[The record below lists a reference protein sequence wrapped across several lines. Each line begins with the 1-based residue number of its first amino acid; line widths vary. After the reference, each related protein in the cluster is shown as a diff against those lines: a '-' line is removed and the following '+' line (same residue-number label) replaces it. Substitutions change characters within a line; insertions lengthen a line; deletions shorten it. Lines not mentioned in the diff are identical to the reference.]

1 MQGTRPYTMTYT
13 EHTPTRQSTVFTL
26 QGKGVVRGFAIGRAV
41 VMGAAT
47 LEVSHYRIASED
59 VPAECARLD
68 HALKIVYDMLQH
80 TIDTL
85 PADAPKEL
93 VPLLTVHSLLV
104 SDPELAAQT
113 KELIASRQYNAEWAL
128 STQGQIVAEQFAV
141 MDDDYIRERVADI
154 HQVIERVIRILAG
167 SGELMLP
174 DMSSE
179 MDINSLIV
187 VAHDISPGDMLKLR
201 GGRFAAFVTD
211 LGGPTSHTAIV
222 ARSMNVPAVV
232 GLGNVRSLVHDR
244 DMLIVDGEIGLV
256 YVNPTPEI
264 LAFYQR
270 KQEAFIQERAEL
282 ILSKDEPAI
291 TLDGK
296 RIRLE
301 ANIELP
307 HEVSQALDMGADGI
321 GLFRSEFLFMGRQIL
336 PTEEEQ
342 FEAYA
347 HVLRAMPD
355 KPVTIRTLDL
365 GSDKTLDGEATV
377 AVNPALG
384 LRAVRYCL
392 SRPDLFATQLRALLR
407 ASVHGRLRILIPML
421 SHMHELHAVR
431 DAIESA
437 KKELD
442 AAGIQY
448 SDNIELGAMVE
459 IPAIA
464 IAIEPFLKSLDFVS
478 IGTNDL
484 IQYTLAID
492 RVDNEV
498 SDLYDP
504 LHPAVLR
511 LISQT
516 IQAGE
521 RVGKSVAICG
531 EMAGDARYTKLLLGL
546 GLNEFSMHPQQLLDV
561 KKLVRTS
568 HTNALRTKIAT
579 ALNRA
584 ESIDLNSLGI

>member
-1 MQGTRPYTMTYT
+1 M
-13 EHTPTRQSTVFTL
+13 
-26 QGKGVVRGFAIGRAV
+26 RGFAIGRAV

-174 DMSSE
+174 DMSNE

-244 DMLIVDGEIGLV
+244 DMLIVDGENGLV
-256 YVNPTPEI
+256 YVNPTLEI
-264 LAFYQR
+264 LTFYQR

-431 DAIESA
+431 DAIDSA

-442 AAGIQY
+442 AAGMQY

>member
-1 MQGTRPYTMTYT
+1 MLNT
-13 EHTPTRQSTVFTL
+13 EHTPAKHSTVFTL

-47 LEVSHYRIASED
+47 LEVSHYRIAAED

-80 TIDTL
+80 TIETL

-104 SDPELAAQT
+104 SDPALAEQT

-128 STQGQIVAEQFAV
+128 STQGQILAEQFAV

-174 DMSSE
+174 DMSN
-179 MDINSLIV
+179 DTDVNSLIV

-232 GLGNVRSLVHDR
+232 GLGNVRALVRDR
-244 DMLIVDGEIGLV
+244 DMMIVDGENGLV
-256 YVNPTPEI
+256 YVNPTQQI
-264 LAFYQR
+264 LDFYQK

-296 RIRLE
+296 RVRLE

-307 HEVSQALDMGADGI
+307 HEVSQAVEMGADGI
-321 GLFRSEFLFMGRQIL
+321 GLFRSEFLFMGRQVL

-355 KPVTIRTLDL
+355 RPVTIRTLDL

-407 ASVHGRLRILIPML
+407 ASVFGKLRILIPML
-421 SHMHELHAVR
+421 SHMHELLAVR
-431 DAIESA
+431 EAIESA

-442 AAGIQY
+442 LAGRAY

-464 IAIEPFLKSLDFVS
+464 IAIEPFLSALDFVS

-521 RVGKSVAICG
+521 RAGKSVAICG

>member
-1 MQGTRPYTMTYT
+1 MQGTRSYTMTYT

-179 MDINSLIV
+179 IDINSLIV

-244 DMLIVDGEIGLV
+244 DMLIVDGENGLV

>member
-1 MQGTRPYTMTYT
+1 M
-13 EHTPTRQSTVFTL
+13 
-26 QGKGVVRGFAIGRAV
+26 VRGFAIGRAV

-47 LEVSHYRIASED
+47 LEVSHYRIAADD

-80 TIDTL
+80 TIETL

-104 SDPELAAQT
+104 SDPALAEQT
-113 KELIASRQYNAEWAL
+113 KEVIASRQYNAEWAL
-128 STQGQIVAEQFAV
+128 STQGQILAEQFAV

-174 DMSSE
+174 DMSN
-179 MDINSLIV
+179 DTDVNSLIV

-232 GLGNVRSLVHDR
+232 GLGNVRALVHDR
-244 DMLIVDGEIGLV
+244 DMMIVDGESGLV
-256 YVNPTPEI
+256 YVNPTQQI
-264 LAFYQR
+264 LDFYQK

-296 RIRLE
+296 RVRLE

-307 HEVSQALDMGADGI
+307 HEVSQAVEMGADGI

-407 ASVHGRLRILIPML
+407 ASVFGKLRILIPML
-421 SHMHELHAVR
+421 SHMHELLAVR
-431 DAIESA
+431 EAIESA

-442 AAGIQY
+442 LAGRAY

-464 IAIEPFLKSLDFVS
+464 IAIEPFLNALDFVS

>member
-244 DMLIVDGEIGLV
+244 DMLIVDGENGLV

-264 LAFYQR
+264 LAFYQH

-442 AAGIQY
+442 TAGIQY

-531 EMAGDARYTKLLLGL
+531 EMAGDARYTKLLVGL
-546 GLNEFSMHPQQLLDV
+546 GLNEFSRHPQQLLDV

>member
-1 MQGTRPYTMTYT
+1 MPNT
-13 EHTPTRQSTVFTL
+13 EHTPTKHSTVFTL

-47 LEVSHYRIASED
+47 LEVSHYRIAAED

-80 TIDTL
+80 TIETL

-104 SDPELAAQT
+104 SDPALAEQT

-128 STQGQIVAEQFAV
+128 STQGQILAEQFAV

-174 DMSSE
+174 DMSN
-179 MDINSLIV
+179 DTDVNSLIV

-232 GLGNVRSLVHDR
+232 GLGNVRALVRDR
-244 DMLIVDGEIGLV
+244 DMMIVDGEKGLV
-256 YVNPTPEI
+256 YVNPTQQI
-264 LAFYQR
+264 LGFYQK

-296 RIRLE
+296 RVLLE

-307 HEVSQALDMGADGI
+307 HEVSQAVEMGADGI

-336 PTEEEQ
+336 PTEDEQ

-407 ASVHGRLRILIPML
+407 ASVYGKLRILIPML
-421 SHMHELHAVR
+421 SHMHELLAVR
-431 DAIESA
+431 EAIESA

-442 AAGIQY
+442 IAGRAY

-464 IAIEPFLKSLDFVS
+464 IAIEPFLNALDFVS

-521 RVGKSVAICG
+521 RAGKSVAICG

-546 GLNEFSMHPQQLLDV
+546 GLNGFSMHPQQLLDV

>member
-1 MQGTRPYTMTYT
+1 MQGTRSYTMTHT
-13 EHTPTRQSTVFTL
+13 EHAPTRQSTVFTL

-244 DMLIVDGEIGLV
+244 DMLIVDGENGLV
-256 YVNPTPEI
+256 YVNPTLEI
-264 LAFYQR
+264 LTFYQR

-431 DAIESA
+431 DAIDSA

-442 AAGIQY
+442 AAGMQY

>member
-244 DMLIVDGEIGLV
+244 DMLIVDGENGLV

>member
-68 HALKIVYDMLQH
+68 HALKIVYEMLQH

-113 KELIASRQYNAEWAL
+113 KALIASRQYNAEWAL

-174 DMSSE
+174 DMSNE
-179 MDINSLIV
+179 MDVNSLIV

-244 DMLIVDGEIGLV
+244 DMLIVDGENGLV

-270 KQEAFIQERAEL
+270 KQEDFIQERAEL

-437 KKELD
+437 KRELD
-442 AAGIQY
+442 AAGMQY

>member
-1 MQGTRPYTMTYT
+1 
-13 EHTPTRQSTVFTL
+13 
-26 QGKGVVRGFAIGRAV
+26 
-41 VMGAAT
+41 
-47 LEVSHYRIASED
+47 
-59 VPAECARLD
+59 
-68 HALKIVYDMLQH
+68 
-80 TIDTL
+80 
-85 PADAPKEL
+85 
-93 VPLLTVHSLLV
+93 
-104 SDPELAAQT
+104 
-113 KELIASRQYNAEWAL
+113 
-128 STQGQIVAEQFAV
+128 
-141 MDDDYIRERVADI
+141 
-154 HQVIERVIRILAG
+154 
-167 SGELMLP
+167 MLP
-174 DMSSE
+174 DMSRD

-187 VAHDISPGDMLKLR
+187 VAHDISPADMLKLR

-232 GLGNVRSLVHDR
+232 GLGNVRSLVRDR
-244 DMLIVDGEIGLV
+244 DMMIVDGEKGLV

-264 LAFYQR
+264 LQFYQQ
-270 KQEAFIQERAEL
+270 KQEAFVRERAEL

-296 RIRLE
+296 RIGLQ

-307 HEVSQALDMGADGI
+307 HEVSQALEMGADGI

-342 FEAYA
+342 FQAYA

-421 SHMHELHAVR
+421 SHMHELLAVR
-431 DAIESA
+431 EAIESA

-442 AAGIQY
+442 RAGMSY

-521 RVGKSVAICG
+521 RAGKSVSICG
-531 EMAGDARYTKLLLGL
+531 EMAGDDRYTKLLLGL

-568 HTNALRTKIAT
+568 HTNALRSKIAT

-584 ESIDLNSLGI
+584 ESLDLNSLGI

>member
-1 MQGTRPYTMTYT
+1 MLNT
-13 EHTPTRQSTVFTL
+13 EHTPTKHGTVFTL

-47 LEVSHYRIASED
+47 LEVSHYRIAAED

-80 TIDTL
+80 TIETL

-104 SDPELAAQT
+104 SDPALAEQT

-128 STQGQIVAEQFAV
+128 STQGQILAEQFAV

-174 DMSSE
+174 DMSN
-179 MDINSLIV
+179 DTDVNSLIV

-232 GLGNVRSLVHDR
+232 GLGNVRALVRDR
-244 DMLIVDGEIGLV
+244 DMMIVDGENGLV
-256 YVNPTPEI
+256 YVNPTQQI
-264 LAFYQR
+264 LDFYQR

-296 RIRLE
+296 RVRLE

-307 HEVSQALDMGADGI
+307 HEVSQAVEMGADGI

-407 ASVHGRLRILIPML
+407 ASVYGKLRILVPML
-421 SHMHELHAVR
+421 SHMHELLAVR
-431 DAIESA
+431 EAIESA

-442 AAGIQY
+442 LAGRAY

-464 IAIEPFLKSLDFVS
+464 IAIEPFLNALDFVS

-521 RVGKSVAICG
+521 RAGKSVAICG

>member
-179 MDINSLIV
+179 IDINSLIV

-244 DMLIVDGEIGLV
+244 DMLIVDGENGLV

>member
-1 MQGTRPYTMTYT
+1 MLNT
-13 EHTPTRQSTVFTL
+13 EHTPTKHSTVFTL

-47 LEVSHYRIASED
+47 LEVSHYRIAAED

-80 TIDTL
+80 TIETL

-104 SDPELAAQT
+104 SDPALAEQT

-128 STQGQIVAEQFAV
+128 STQGQIIAEQFAV

-174 DMSSE
+174 DMSN
-179 MDINSLIV
+179 DTDVNSLIV

-232 GLGNVRSLVHDR
+232 GLGNVRALVRDR
-244 DMLIVDGEIGLV
+244 DMMIVDGENGLV
-256 YVNPTPEI
+256 YVNPTQQI
-264 LAFYQR
+264 LGFYQK

-296 RIRLE
+296 RVRLE

-307 HEVSQALDMGADGI
+307 HEVSQAVEMGADGI

-407 ASVHGRLRILIPML
+407 ASVFGKLRILIPML
-421 SHMHELHAVR
+421 SHMHELLAVR
-431 DAIESA
+431 EAIESA

-442 AAGIQY
+442 QAGRKY
-448 SDNIELGAMVE
+448 SDDIELGAMVE

-464 IAIEPFLKSLDFVS
+464 IAIEPFLKALDFVS

-521 RVGKSVAICG
+521 RAGKSVAICG

-584 ESIDLNSLGI
+584 ESIDLNSLCI

>member
-244 DMLIVDGEIGLV
+244 DMLIVDGENGLV

-264 LAFYQR
+264 LAFYQH

-442 AAGIQY
+442 TAGIQY

>member
-1 MQGTRPYTMTYT
+1 MLNT
-13 EHTPTRQSTVFTL
+13 EHTPTKHSTVFTL

-47 LEVSHYRIASED
+47 LEVSHYRIAADD

-80 TIDTL
+80 TIETL

-104 SDPELAAQT
+104 SDPALAEQT
-113 KELIASRQYNAEWAL
+113 KEVIASRQYNAEWAL
-128 STQGQIVAEQFAV
+128 STQGQILAEQFAV

-174 DMSSE
+174 DMSN
-179 MDINSLIV
+179 DTDVNSLIV

-232 GLGNVRSLVHDR
+232 GLGNVRALVHDR
-244 DMLIVDGEIGLV
+244 DMMIVDGESGLV
-256 YVNPTPEI
+256 YVNPTQQI
-264 LAFYQR
+264 LDFYQK

-296 RIRLE
+296 RVRLE

-307 HEVSQALDMGADGI
+307 HEVSQAVEMGADGI

-407 ASVHGRLRILIPML
+407 ASVFGKLRILIPML
-421 SHMHELHAVR
+421 SHMHELLAVR
-431 DAIESA
+431 EAIESA

-442 AAGIQY
+442 LAGRAY

-464 IAIEPFLKSLDFVS
+464 IAIEPFLNALDFVS

>member
-1 MQGTRPYTMTYT
+1 MQGTRSYTMTHT
-13 EHTPTRQSTVFTL
+13 EHAPTRQSTVFTL

-174 DMSSE
+174 DMSNE

-244 DMLIVDGEIGLV
+244 DMLIVDGENGLV
-256 YVNPTPEI
+256 YVNPTLEI
-264 LAFYQR
+264 LTFYQR

-431 DAIESA
+431 DAIDSA

-442 AAGIQY
+442 AAGMQY

>member
-1 MQGTRPYTMTYT
+1 MTHT

-104 SDPELAAQT
+104 SDPELAGQT
-113 KELIASRQYNAEWAL
+113 KALIASRQYNAEWAL
-128 STQGQIVAEQFAV
+128 STQGQMVAEQFAV

-174 DMSSE
+174 DMSNE

-244 DMLIVDGEIGLV
+244 DMLIVDGENGLV
-256 YVNPTPEI
+256 YVNPTSEI
-264 LAFYQR
+264 LDFYQR
-270 KQEAFIQERAEL
+270 KQQAFIQERAEL

-321 GLFRSEFLFMGRQIL
+321 GLFRSEFLFMGRKIL

-392 SRPDLFATQLRALLR
+392 SRPDLFMTQLRALLR

-431 DAIESA
+431 DAIELA

-442 AAGIQY
+442 AVGMQY

-511 LISQT
+511 LISHT

>member
-1 MQGTRPYTMTYT
+1 MTYT

-244 DMLIVDGEIGLV
+244 DMLIVDGENGLV

-264 LAFYQR
+264 LAFYQH

-442 AAGIQY
+442 TAGIQY

>member
-1 MQGTRPYTMTYT
+1 MLNT
-13 EHTPTRQSTVFTL
+13 EHTPTKHSTVFTL

-47 LEVSHYRIASED
+47 LEVSHYRIAAED

-80 TIDTL
+80 TIETL

-104 SDPELAAQT
+104 SDPALAEQT

-128 STQGQIVAEQFAV
+128 STQGQILAEQFAV

-174 DMSSE
+174 DMSN
-179 MDINSLIV
+179 DTDVNSLIV

-232 GLGNVRSLVHDR
+232 GLGNVRALVHDR
-244 DMLIVDGEIGLV
+244 DMMIVDGESGLV
-256 YVNPTPEI
+256 YVNPTQQI
-264 LAFYQR
+264 LDFYQK

-296 RIRLE
+296 RVRLE

-307 HEVSQALDMGADGI
+307 HEVSQAVEMGADGI

-407 ASVHGRLRILIPML
+407 ASVYGKLRILIPML
-421 SHMHELHAVR
+421 SHMHELLAVR
-431 DAIESA
+431 EAIESA

-442 AAGIQY
+442 LAGRAY

-464 IAIEPFLKSLDFVS
+464 IAIEPFLNALDFVS

>member
-1 MQGTRPYTMTYT
+1 MQGTRPYTMTHT
-13 EHTPTRQSTVFTL
+13 EHAPTRQSTVFTL

-244 DMLIVDGEIGLV
+244 DMLIVDGENGLV
-256 YVNPTPEI
+256 YVNPTLEI
-264 LAFYQR
+264 LAFYQG

-431 DAIESA
+431 DAIDSA
-437 KKELD
+437 KKELN
-442 AAGIQY
+442 AAGMQY

>member
-1 MQGTRPYTMTYT
+1 MTYT

-244 DMLIVDGEIGLV
+244 DMLIVDGENGLV

>member
-1 MQGTRPYTMTYT
+1 MQGTRPYTMIHT

-244 DMLIVDGEIGLV
+244 DMLIVDGENGLV
-256 YVNPTPEI
+256 YVNPTSEI

-392 SRPDLFATQLRALLR
+392 SRPDLFSTQLRALLR

-431 DAIESA
+431 DAIDSA

-442 AAGIQY
+442 AAGMQY

-531 EMAGDARYTKLLLGL
+531 EMAGDPRYTKLLLGL

>member
-1 MQGTRPYTMTYT
+1 MTYT

-68 HALKIVYDMLQH
+68 HALKIVYEMLQH

-113 KELIASRQYNAEWAL
+113 KALIASRQYNAEWAL

-174 DMSSE
+174 DMSNE
-179 MDINSLIV
+179 MDVNSLIV

-244 DMLIVDGEIGLV
+244 DMLIVDGENGLV

-437 KKELD
+437 KRELD
-442 AAGIQY
+442 AAGMQY

>member
-1 MQGTRPYTMTYT
+1 MTYT

-179 MDINSLIV
+179 IDINSLIV

-244 DMLIVDGEIGLV
+244 DMLIVDGENGLV

>member
-1 MQGTRPYTMTYT
+1 VQGTRPYTMTYT

-244 DMLIVDGEIGLV
+244 DMLIVDGENGLV

>member
-1 MQGTRPYTMTYT
+1 MTYT

-68 HALKIVYDMLQH
+68 HALKIVYEMLQH

-113 KELIASRQYNAEWAL
+113 KALIASRQYNAEWAL

-174 DMSSE
+174 DMSNE
-179 MDINSLIV
+179 MDVNSLIV

-232 GLGNVRSLVHDR
+232 GLGNIRSLVHDR
-244 DMLIVDGEIGLV
+244 DMLIVDGENGLV

-270 KQEAFIQERAEL
+270 KQEDFIQERAEL

-437 KKELD
+437 KRELD
-442 AAGIQY
+442 AAGMQY

>member
-1 MQGTRPYTMTYT
+1 MTHT
-13 EHTPTRQSTVFTL
+13 EHAPTRQSTVFTL

-244 DMLIVDGEIGLV
+244 DMLIVDGENGLV
-256 YVNPTPEI
+256 YVNPTLEI
-264 LAFYQR
+264 LAFYQG

-431 DAIESA
+431 DAIDSA
-437 KKELD
+437 KKELN
-442 AAGIQY
+442 AAGMQY

>member
-1 MQGTRPYTMTYT
+1 MIHT

-244 DMLIVDGEIGLV
+244 DMLIVDGENGLV
-256 YVNPTPEI
+256 YVNPTSEI

-392 SRPDLFATQLRALLR
+392 SRPDLFSTQLRALLR

-431 DAIESA
+431 DAIDSA

-442 AAGIQY
+442 AAGMQY

-531 EMAGDARYTKLLLGL
+531 EMAGDPRYTKLLLGL